1 MTKHK
6 APASR
11 AQRGETL
18 AEVLVAMLIVALAT
32 LLLASMVMASAH
44 INIAA
49 REKDKA
55 FYEALRKVESL
66 ETDTTDGNLYMVKIH
81 NEGSALPD
89 KDCTVTVYTQDNLT
103 LYKK

>member
-6 APASR
+6 APAPR
-11 AQRGETL
+11 AQRGESL

-55 FYEALRKVESL
+55 FYEALRKVESM
-66 ETDTTDGNLYMVKIH
+66 EPATM
-81 NEGSALPD
+81 EGSSYTVNISDASGVR
-89 KDCTVTVYTQDNLT
+89 KQCAVTVYTQDGLT